1 MHKLATKLYYL
12 LQAGN
17 ALSSKIFKLFCTIF
31 LAVDS
36 IPKSNALGAATSG
49 TYRHRFWR
57 RRRKK
62 RRKRRRRK
70 MRKKGEAEREEKV
83 AVII

>member
-1 MHKLATKLYYL
+1 MHHNLIQCVYET
-12 LQAGN
+12 
-17 ALSSKIFKLFCTIF
+17 F
-31 LAVDS
+31 L
-36 IPKSNALGAATSG
+36 